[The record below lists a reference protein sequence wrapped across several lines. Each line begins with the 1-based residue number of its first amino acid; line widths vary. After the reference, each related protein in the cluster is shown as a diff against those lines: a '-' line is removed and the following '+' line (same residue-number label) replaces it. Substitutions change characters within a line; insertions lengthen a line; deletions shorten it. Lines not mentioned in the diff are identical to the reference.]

1 MGQVIKI
8 DEARIR
14 NHPDELAAEQP
25 LNPKDR
31 LMKLH
36 KQTVE
41 AAIIQ
46 LYQRHERLVETALI
60 RTPLTGISVCRI
72 KDITEALRGTWVN

>member
-1 MGQVIKI
+1 MGQIIQI
-8 DEARIR
+8 DEARIH
-14 NHPDELAAEQP
+14 NHPGELAAERP
-25 LNPKDR
+25 LNPKDG

-60 RTPLTGISVCRI
+60 
-72 KDITEALRGTWVN
+72 KDITEALRSTWVN